1 MGQNAVFF
9 FFFFLP
15 EKGICQFC
23 MQTFSYE
30 ASTFTTSG
38 IQSSLSV
45 SEIEEESSSANEIIN
60 FNNHGLV
67 RTKMIK

>member
-1 MGQNAVFF
+1 MKLVHLQ
-9 FFFFLP
+9 LP
-15 EKGICQFC
+15 
-23 MQTFSYE
+23 
-30 ASTFTTSG
+30 G